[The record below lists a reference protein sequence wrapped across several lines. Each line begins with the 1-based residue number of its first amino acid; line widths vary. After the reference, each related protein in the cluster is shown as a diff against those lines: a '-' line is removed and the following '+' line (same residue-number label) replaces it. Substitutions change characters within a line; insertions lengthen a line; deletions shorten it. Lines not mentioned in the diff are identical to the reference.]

1 MKNGLISGKR
11 YLSLA
16 ELKANSERVAT
27 GFHALGIS
35 PGDKVALLLR
45 NDFAYF
51 EASLGASIVGVCPVP
66 INWHMSV
73 LEISHILRDSE
84 AKLLV
89 VHADLLSE
97 EVFEICE
104 NIEVIVVETPDEVVT
119 AYALRQE
126 TCLAPKETR
135 KWSSW
140 INSFDKWK
148 VAPLKVTSPIFY
160 TSGTTGLPKGVVRE
174 LDSITKK
181 AMMEAQDRSMH
192 AWGLDANEPKSIMT
206 GPMYHSAPN
215 AYAMGVVRKEGLL
228 VLQSRFGAEELL
240 FLIERFQITH
250 LHMVPTMF
258 SRLLK
263 LPREERLKF
272 DLSSLLHV
280 AHGAAPCSDE
290 VKDQMIEWF
299 GKKIFE
305 YYAMTETGIIAC
317 CDSEEWLSH
326 KGTVGRAADGVD
338 IRIVDKSGK
347 NCGPNIPGQI
357 CISSEIS
364 SHVSYRNAEEKTRA
378 LRLDDYIATGDVGYL
393 NEEGYLFISDR
404 LSDMIISGGV
414 NIYPAEIEKAL
425 TEFPKINDCAV
436 FGVPD
441 LDLGEK
447 VIAVIDAEGKISD
460 KDIKIFLRKR
470 VSQEK
475 IPKEIIFDST
485 LPREDSGKIKKR
497 LLREAY
503 KARSIN

>member
-11 YLSLA
+11 YLSLT
-16 ELKANSERVAT
+16 ELKANSERVAS

-35 PGDKVALLLR
+35 SGDKVALLLR
-45 NDFAYF
+45 NDFAFF

-73 LEISHILRDSE
+73 LEIRHILRDSE

-97 EVFEICE
+97 ELSDMGE
-104 NIEVIVVETPDEVVT
+104 NIEIIVVDTPDEVVT
-119 AYALRQE
+119 AYNLRAE
-126 TCLAPKETR
+126 SCVGPKQML
-135 KWSSW
+135 KWSYW
-140 INSFDKWK
+140 INSFDRWDL
-148 VAPLKVTSPIFY
+148 APLKVTKPVFY

-181 AMMEAQDRSMH
+181 AMMEAQSRSVH
-192 AWGLDANEPKSIMT
+192 AWGLDANEPRSIMT
-206 GPMYHSAPN
+206 GPLYHSAPN
-215 AYAMGVVRKEGLL
+215 AYAMGVIKKEGLL
-228 VLQSRFGAEELL
+228 VLQTRFCAEELL
-240 FLIERFQITH
+240 FMIDRFQITH

-263 LPREERLKF
+263 LPMEERLKF
-272 DLSSLLHV
+272 DLSSLQHV
-280 AHGAAPCSDE
+280 AHGAAPCSNE
-290 VKDQMIEWF
+290 IKNQMIEWF

-317 CDSEEWLSH
+317 CDSEEWLGH

-338 IRIVDKSGK
+338 IRIVDRSGK
-347 NCGPNIPGQI
+347 KCGSNMPGQI
-357 CISSEIS
+357 CISSGVS
-364 SHVSYRNAEEKTRA
+364 SHVFYNNAEEKTRE
-378 LRLDDYIATGDVGYL
+378 LRPDDYIATGDVGYID
-393 NEEGYLFISDR
+393 EDGYLFISDR

-425 TEFPKINDCAV
+425 IELPMVNDCAV

-441 LDLGEK
+441 SDLGEK
-447 VIAVIDAEGKISD
+447 VIAVIDGEGKILE
-460 KDIKIFLRKR
+460 KDVKSFLRKR

-497 LLREAY
+497 LLLEAY